1 VAGRASADVDWVR
14 NVRAA
19 REITLRRAGRSETHR
34 PVEVPAEEAVAVL
47 RQYLHVRIFR
57 YLQRVRILPPLFGIG
72 PDSTDEE
79 IAAEAPRHP
88 VFRLLL
94 SAV

>member
-1 VAGRASADVDWVR
+1 
-14 NVRAA
+14 
-19 REITLRRAGRSETHR
+19 
-34 PVEVPAEEAVAVL
+34 VAVL
-47 RQYLHVRIFR
+47 RQYLHVRTFR